1 MTVPGPIHVGS
12 MGASVLRSSSQRI
25 LSRHHDGPGLAR
37 VFHVEQRRQTVPQCT
52 GHGPTSL
59 GETHCAQTHVE
70 RPMSSAGTVMHVDEL
85 LSGAGSRQCTP
96 VPRSAP

>member
-1 MTVPGPIHVGS
+1 MSDQWARACFVRQACGS
-12 MGASVLRSSSQRI
+12 ESP
-25 LSRHHDGPGLAR
+25 SRRARLAR